1 MIIIIL
7 KVILSLSI
15 IGFISIL
22 IMSSLGKNRLV
33 DLNKEL
39 MKQDFINKKTPTEVG
54 IKEIYRIIGN
64 MYDIIRLYSLEDYGF
79 NGVYSKRDEFDVYNE
94 YMREIK
100 RMGKYLKDTIPKIY
114 GTTIDVPRRLSIDC
128 YRDLELDIFINKDIN
143 KEVIIRRRKAIV
155 ENLKRHLGTKKFD
168 KVLAQIYISDNI
180 TTIRRTY
187 YSSYVKYNLGDYN
200 WKKKKTR
207 KEWKKVL

>member
-22 IMSSLGKNRLV
+22 IMSFFGKNRLV

-54 IKEIYRIIGN
+54 IKEIYRIMGK
-64 MYDIIRLYSLEDYGF
+64 MYDIIRLYSLEDCGF
-79 NGVYSKRDEFDVYNE
+79 NGVYSKRDEFDLYNE

-100 RMGKYLKDTIPKIY
+100 RM
-114 GTTIDVPRRLSIDC
+114 
-128 YRDLELDIFINKDIN
+128 
-143 KEVIIRRRKAIV
+143 
-155 ENLKRHLGTKKFD
+155 EN
-168 KVLAQIYISDNI
+168 I
-180 TTIRRTY
+180 
-187 YSSYVKYNLGDYN
+187 
-200 WKKKKTR
+200 
-207 KEWKKVL
+207 